1 MHTRLQFL
9 RAAIY
14 SLGEHADALRSDIY
28 RINHRQHWWI
38 RLHDVAV
45 GQCTAIPQLLSV
57 PHCSRPHEDMLICV
71 DYLLNTS
78 DNTKYF
84 NQRVCLLFVR
94 HCPVLIFLPVIV
106 LSCNVL
112 SCLFSAPIEC
122 LCHVLL
128 RSKEQKSTIAL
139 YGAL

>member
-94 HCPVLIFLPVIV
+94 HCPVLQCLVLPFQRPHRVSV
-106 LSCNVL
+106 PRTFKVKRTKVNYS
-112 SCLFSAPIEC
+112 PIW
-122 LCHVLL
+122 
-128 RSKEQKSTIAL
+128 RSLIHPGLQI
-139 YGAL
+139 